1 MAEVARWRGVFADES
16 VRSRWLGYARGWNE
30 RINAFVSFADAA
42 DGADAAPDGTLGGV
56 PDGPLGGAP
65 FAVKD
70 NIAVAGQPL
79 SCGSALLGAHVA
91 PFSATCVRRLQR
103 AGAIVVGKT
112 NLDEFGMGSD
122 TQASVHGGCANP
134 WDAELVPGGSSGG
147 SAAAVAAGIVPFA
160 LGSDTGG
167 SVRQPASF
175 CGVFGLKPTYG
186 VVSRFGLVSYASS
199 LEVIGIIAETP
210 ALCGEVLAVIAGL
223 DEHDQSTVAGAP
235 DREEVRTIGVPRAC
249 REELRDPHVRAALD
263 ATVGQ
268 LGELGYRVVDVDL
281 TTLRYAAAAYY
292 VISCAEASAN
302 LARFDGVRYGARAA
316 AESADEVIIA
326 SRSEGFGD
334 EVKLRVL
341 AGTYVLRSGFHDR
354 YYLRAQRVRT
364 ALRDELAGLFGQV
377 DLLLMPVYPVPPFAR
392 GSARLD
398 PFEQKVAD
406 LYTTVANLAGAPAVS
421 FPTPQ
426 PRVPI
431 GMQLIGPNFGERL
444 LLDVAA
450 RYAAAHPPARPQ
462 GYSEDW
468 R

>member
-1 MAEVARWRGVFADES
+1 MGQDARWRAVFADES
-16 VRSRWLGYARGWNE
+16 GRSRWLAYARGWNE
-30 RINAFVSFADAA
+30 RINAFVSYAAGASHADAA
-42 DGADAAPDGTLGGV
+42 GGAEGAPG
-56 PDGPLGGAP
+56 GPLAGMP
-65 FAVKD
+65 CAVKD

-79 SCGSALLGAHVA
+79 TCGSALLGAHVA
-91 PFSATCVRRLQR
+91 AFSATCVRRLQR
-103 AGAIVVGKT
+103 AGAIVAGKT

-134 WDAELVPGGSSGG
+134 WDTELVPGGSSGG

-199 LEVIGIIAETP
+199 LEVIGIIAES
-210 ALCGEVLAVIAGL
+210 AELCGEVLQVIAGV
-223 DEHDQSTVAGAP
+223 DEHDQSTVAGSP
-235 DREEVRTIGVPRAC
+235 DRDEVRTIGVPRAC
-249 REELRDPHVRAALD
+249 REELRDPQVRAALD
-263 ATVGQ
+263 ATVEQ
-268 LGELGYRVVDVDL
+268 LGDLGYRVVDVDL

-316 AESADEVIIA
+316 AESADETIIS

-364 ALRDELAGLFGQV
+364 ALRDELAGLFGHV
-377 DLLLMPVYPVPPFAR
+377 DVLLTPVYPVPPFAR
-392 GSARLD
+392 GTARLD

-426 PRVPI
+426 SRVPI

>member
-1 MAEVARWRGVFADES
+1 MSEDTRWRAVFADEH
-16 VRSRWLGYARGWNE
+16 VRGRWLAYAHEWNE
-30 RINAFVSFADAA
+30 RINAFVSFSDGA
-42 DGADAAPDGTLGGV
+42 DGAEAAFA
-56 PDGPLGGAP
+56 GPLAGMP

-79 SCGSALLGAHVA
+79 SCGSALLGTHVA
-91 PFSATCVRRLQR
+91 PFSATCVQRLQG
-103 AGAIVVGKT
+103 AGAIIAGKT

-122 TQASVHGGCANP
+122 TQSSVHGGCANP
-134 WDAELVPGGSSGG
+134 WDTELVPGGSSGG

-210 ALCGEVLAVIAGL
+210 ALCGDVLGVIAGL
-223 DEHDQSTVAGAP
+223 DERDQSTVEGIP
-235 DREEVRTIGVPRAC
+235 DRDVARTIGVLRSSLQ
-249 REELRDPHVRAALD
+249 ELHDPEVRSALD
-263 ATVGQ
+263 ATVDQ
-268 LGELGYRVVDVDL
+268 LVALGYQMVDVDL
-281 TTLRYAAAAYY
+281 ATLRYAAAAYY

-302 LARFDGVRYGARAA
+302 LARFDGVRYGVRAA
-316 AESADEVIIA
+316 ADSADETIIA

-364 ALRDELAGLFGQV
+364 ALRDELVALFGQV
-377 DLLLMPVYPVPPFAR
+377 DLLLMPVYPVPPFPR
-392 GSARLD
+392 GSAGLN

-406 LYTTVANLAGAPAVS
+406 LYTTVANLAGAPALS

-426 PRVPI
+426 SQVPI

-444 LLDVAA
+444 LLDVAD
-450 RYAAAHPPARPQ
+450 RYAAAHPPARPA
-462 GYSEDW
+462 GYKDDW

>member
-1 MAEVARWRGVFADES
+1 MAIKAHWRVAFEDGTSRD
-16 VRSRWLGYARGWNE
+16 RWLRYARRWNE
-30 RINAFVSFADAA
+30 RINAFVSFAD
-42 DGADAAPDGTLGGV
+42 DTDSPERSSKPG
-56 PDGPLGGAP
+56 GPLQGMP

-79 SCGSALLGAHVA
+79 SCGSALLGGHVA
-91 PFSATCVRRLQR
+91 PFSATCVRRLQE
-103 AGAIVVGKT
+103 AGAIVAGKT

-134 WDAELVPGGSSGG
+134 WDTNLVPGGSSGG

-186 VVSRFGLVSYASS
+186 VISRFGLVSYASS
-199 LEVIGIIAETP
+199 LEVIGIISESVEM
-210 ALCGEVLAVIAGL
+210 CREVFAVIAGL
-223 DEHDQSTVAGAP
+223 DEHDQTTVSGST
-235 DREEVRTIGVPRAC
+235 DRDEARTIGVPLSC
-249 REELRDPHVRAALD
+249 RRELNDPRVRDALD
-263 ATVGQ
+263 AVVRDLTD
-268 LGELGYRVVDVDL
+268 LGYELVDVDL
-281 TTLRYAAAAYY
+281 ATLRYAAAAYY

-302 LARFDGVRYGARAA
+302 LARFDGIRYGVRAA
-316 AESADEVIIA
+316 AESADETIIA
-326 SRSEGFGD
+326 SRSAGLGN

-341 AGTYVLRSGFHDR
+341 AGTYVLRSGFHDH

-392 GSARLD
+392 GSTRLD
-398 PFEQKVAD
+398 PFQQKVAD
-406 LYTTVANLAGAPAVS
+406 RYTTVANLAGAPAMS

-426 PRVPI
+426 SHVPI
-431 GMQLIGPNFGERL
+431 GMQLIGPNFSEQQ
-444 LLDVAA
+444 LLDVIA
-450 RYAAAHPPARPQ
+450 RYAKVHPPAHPE
-462 GYSEDW
+462 GYSEEW

>member
-1 MAEVARWRGVFADES
+1 MSPDARWRAVFADQEQ
-16 VRSRWLGYARGWNE
+16 RGRWLACARAWNE

-42 DGADAAPDGTLGGV
+42 GGTEPASGPEAAGPLAGV
-56 PDGPLGGAP
+56 PC
-65 FAVKD
+65 AVKD

-79 SCGSALLGAHVA
+79 SCGSALLGGHVA
-91 PFSATCVRRLQR
+91 PFSATCVRRLQD
-103 AGAIVVGKT
+103 AGAIVAGKT

-134 WDAELVPGGSSGG
+134 WDPELVPGGSSGG

-199 LEVIGIIAETP
+199 LEVIGIIADSPER
-210 ALCGEVLAVIAGL
+210 CGQVLEVIAGP
-223 DEHDQSTVAGAP
+223 DERDQSTVAGTPGRDAA
-235 DREEVRTIGVPRAC
+235 RTIGVPGAC
-249 REELRDPHVRAALD
+249 RRELRDPQVRAAFD
-263 ATVGQ
+263 AAAGQ
-268 LGELGYRVVDVDL
+268 LAALGYRMVDVDL
-281 TTLRYAAAAYY
+281 DTLRYAAAAYY

-316 AESADEVIIA
+316 GESADETIIA
-326 SRSEGFGD
+326 SRSAGFGD

-364 ALRDELAGLFGQV
+364 ALRGELAALFDRV

-406 LYTTVANLAGAPAVS
+406 RYTTVANLAGAPALS

-426 PRVPI
+426 ARVPI

-444 LLDVAA
+444 ILDVAA
-450 RYAAAHPPARPQ
+450 RYAAEHPPARPP
-462 GYSEDW
+462 GYAEDW

>member
-1 MAEVARWRGVFADES
+1 MSQYTRWRKIFTQEQ
-16 VRSRWLGYARGWNE
+16 VRLRWLAYARKWNE
-30 RINAFVSFADAA
+30 RINAFVSFSDVSTDNELACEGLLA
-42 DGADAAPDGTLGGV
+42 GM
-56 PDGPLGGAP
+56 P

-70 NIAVAGQPL
+70 NIAVSGQPL
-79 SCGSALLGAHVA
+79 SCGSAVLGNHVS
-91 PFSATCVRRLQR
+91 PFSATCVQRLQE
-103 AGAIVVGKT
+103 AGALVTGKT

-122 TQASVHGGCANP
+122 TQTSIHGGCANP
-134 WDAELVPGGSSGG
+134 WDLELVPGGSSGG

-186 VVSRFGLVSYASS
+186 LVSRFGLVSYASS

-210 ALCGEVLAVIAGL
+210 ELCGEVLEVIAGV
-223 DEHDQSTVAGAP
+223 DEHDQSTVEGIP
-235 DREEVRTIGVPRAC
+235 DRDAVKTIGVPTAC
-249 REELRDPHVRAALD
+249 RQELRDPKVCSALD
-263 ATVGQ
+263 AAVGQ
-268 LGELGYRVVDVDL
+268 LAELGYQMVEVDL
-281 TTLRYAAAAYY
+281 STLRYAAAAYY

-302 LARFDGVRYGARAA
+302 LARFDGIRYGARTVSDS
-316 AESADEVIIA
+316 AEETIIS
-326 SRSEGFGD
+326 SRSDGFGD

-364 ALRDELAGLFGQV
+364 ALRDELTALFRQI
-377 DLLLMPVYPVPPFAR
+377 DLLLMPVYPVPPFSR
-392 GSARLD
+392 GGARLD

-406 LYTTVANLAGAPAVS
+406 LYTTVANLAGTPALS

-426 PRVPI
+426 SLVPI
-431 GMQLIGPNFGERL
+431 GMQLIGPNFSEKL
-444 LLDVAA
+444 LLDVAN
-450 RYAAAHPPARPQ
+450 RYASAHPPGHPA
-462 GYSEDW
+462 GYDEDW

>member
-1 MAEVARWRGVFADES
+1 MSHDARWRAIFADEV
-16 VRSRWLGYARGWNE
+16 VRGRWLAYARAWNE
-30 RINAFVSFADAA
+30 RINAFASFADEAS
-42 DGADAAPDGTLGGV
+42 GAGAGGAGVAPAGPLAGV
-56 PDGPLGGAP
+56 PC
-65 FAVKD
+65 AVKD

-79 SCGSALLGAHVA
+79 SCGSALLGGHVA
-91 PFSATCVRRLQR
+91 PFSATCVGRLQD
-103 AGAIVVGKT
+103 AGAIVAGKT

-122 TQASVHGGCANP
+122 TQSSVHGGCANP
-134 WDAELVPGGSSGG
+134 WDTELVPGGSSGG
-147 SAAAVAAGIVPFA
+147 SAAAVAAGVVPFA

-199 LEVIGIIAETP
+199 LEVIGIIAESP
-210 ALCGEVLAVIAGL
+210 ARCGQVLEVIAGP
-223 DEHDQSTVAGAP
+223 DERDQSTVAGSP
-235 DREEVRTIGVPRAC
+235 DRDAVRTIGVPRAC
-249 REELRDPHVRAALD
+249 RQELRDPQVRAALD
-263 ATVGQ
+263 AAVGQ
-268 LGELGYRVVDVDL
+268 LAELGYRMVDVDL
-281 TTLRYAAAAYY
+281 TALRYAAAAYY

-302 LARFDGVRYGARAA
+302 LARFDGVRYGVRAA
-316 AESADEVIIA
+316 AESADETIVA
-326 SRSEGFGD
+326 SRSDGFGD

-364 ALRDELAGLFGQV
+364 ALRDELAALFDRV

-406 LYTTVANLAGAPAVS
+406 RYTTVANLAGAPALS

-450 RYAAAHPPARPQ
+450 RYAAEHPPARPA
-462 GYSEDW
+462 GYAEDW